1 MIVETSERKMRT
13 ALALFVTLSLSCTS
27 AAPKSTATP
36 AGSPAAEAAPPA
48 GAPPAVIVTSDPNA
62 VTGCRS
68 IGRLDQAYDIREQ
81 DQWRKLQEEAAR
93 LGGNAALVAGEDH
106 RAEIFAC
113 PK

>member
-1 MIVETSERKMRT
+1 MRT
-13 ALALFVTLSLSCTS
+13 ALALFVTLSLSCAST
-27 AAPKSTATP
+27 APKSTTP
-36 AGSPAAEAAPPA
+36 AGSPAAAGGVAPA

-62 VTGCRS
+62 VTRCRS

>member
-1 MIVETSERKMRT
+1 MRT
-13 ALALFVTLSLSCTS
+13 ALALFVTLSLSCAST
-27 AAPKSTATP
+27 APKSTTP
-36 AGSPAAEAAPPA
+36 AGSPAAGAVAPA

-93 LGGNAALVAGEDH
+93 LGGNAALVAGQDH